1 MDLVLTG
8 RNIGAQEAKDAGLVA
23 RVVPAADLL
32 QITLEAAHTIAGY
45 NAPAVKMAKRAVN
58 MALEAPLAE
67 GLRTERL
74 YFQAAFATDGQ
85 KEGMNAFL
93 HKRAPVFRNR

>member
-1 MDLVLTG
+1 
-8 RNIGAQEAKDAGLVA
+8 
-23 RVVPAADLL
+23 
-32 QITLEAAHTIAGY
+32 
-45 NAPAVKMAKRAVN
+45 MAKRAVN
-58 MALEAPLAE
+58 MALETPLAE

-93 HKRAPVFRNR
+93 QKRAPVFRNR